1 MYMEKLHLY
10 WVLCKSIV
18 RTTRQLVYG
27 VYRVSQLEVPIVTIF
42 GGSRTRQESEFG
54 RKAHQFAHML
64 IAKKISVLT
73 GGGSGIMQAAN
84 CGASDQMRKEFKLRN
99 LGITVKGLEVQE
111 RANICVQEHIE
122 MDYFFARKWLLVN
135 FSSAFVFFP
144 GGVGTLDEFF
154 ELLTLIET
162 KKLKPLPIILFG
174 TVYWKALTEWM
185 SKEPLRLGLL
195 QQSEIKMLHIT
206 DDIDEAVHLLQ
217 AHCAQC
223 DTGAH
228 DL

>member
-1 MYMEKLHLY
+1 MEKLHLY

-18 RTTRQLVYG
+18 RTARQLMYG
-27 VYRVSQLEVPIVTIF
+27 VYRVSQLEVPIITVF
-42 GGSRTRQESEFG
+42 GGSRTRQDSEFG
-54 RKAHQFAHML
+54 RKAHQLAHML
-64 IAKKISVLT
+64 ISKKISVLT

-84 CGASDQMRKEFKLRN
+84 CGASDQMRKELKLRN

-111 RANICVQEHIE
+111 RANICVQETIQ
-122 MDYFFARKWLLVN
+122 MDYFFARKWLLIN

-162 KKLKPLPIILFG
+162 KKLTPLPIILFG
-174 TVYWKALTEWM
+174 SVYWKSLVEWLQ
-185 SKEPLRLGLL
+185 KEPLRSGLL
-195 QQSEIKMLHIT
+195 EQHDISMLHVT
-206 DDIDEAVHLLQ
+206 DDINEVVRLLQ
-217 AHCAQC
+217 EHCAEC
-223 DTGAH
+223 ETGAH